1 MEHGQSI
8 EDGLAHL
15 DQRQSL
21 LSKFSQL
28 LLKVWI
34 IFFLIAVTAGYSYL
48 VSRNAKIF
56 ANLDDFD
63 NHSVPRLTT
72 SGIFLP

>member
-34 IFFLIAVTAGYSYL
+34 IFFLIATTAGYSYL

-56 ANLDDFD
+56 SNLDDFD